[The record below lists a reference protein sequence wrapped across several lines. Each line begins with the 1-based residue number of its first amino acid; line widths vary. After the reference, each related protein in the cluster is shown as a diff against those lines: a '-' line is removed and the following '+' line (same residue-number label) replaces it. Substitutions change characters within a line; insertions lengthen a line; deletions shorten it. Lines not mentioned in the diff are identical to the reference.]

1 MSESTTTTTTPEP
14 GTTTIVVQ
22 VQPAPASA
30 ENVALYMDVF
40 WGFFSILIA
49 LMGWKKLQS
58 IFDNPYEN

>member
-30 ENVALYMDVF
+30 ENVALYINVF
-40 WGFFSILIA
+40 WAFFAILIS